1 MLTITPHSLGSEP
14 RATDHDVK
22 NSHNYAMNGRVPYK
36 KNREYEDVDVVLTGH
51 KNVRK
56 IVAYGDAIV
65 LRKDFYGYSLV
76 EIRISI

>member
-1 MLTITPHSLGSEP
+1 MLTMTPHSLGPEP

-36 KNREYEDVDVVLTGH
+36 KKNHEYEDVDVVLTGH

-56 IVAYGDAIV
+56 IVAYGGAIV
-65 LRKDFYGYSLV
+65 LR
-76 EIRISI
+76 